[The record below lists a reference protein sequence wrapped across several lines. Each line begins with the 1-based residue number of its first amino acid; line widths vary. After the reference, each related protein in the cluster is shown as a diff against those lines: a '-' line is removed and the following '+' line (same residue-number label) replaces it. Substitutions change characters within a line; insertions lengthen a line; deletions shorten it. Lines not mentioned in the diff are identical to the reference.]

1 MGIVEGI
8 IGALGGVTEAGLNY
22 SAQIQNLDYQ
32 KNLQKQIFQRE
43 DTAVSRRAADLKNAG
58 LSKTLAAGDSA
69 GAGTVVNTSA
79 PQLSMVDKVA
89 TGLSYAQQ
97 MANVR
102 KTEEETQNLLV
113 QQREAESRMLSQ
125 DMERQYM
132 AIKLSIEKGTL
143 DMLPITKAQKEADL
157 ALTNMQIKQVGEL
170 IKASE
175 LGRQIDLFKYKN
187 ILPNEAVQIAL
198 QIGLLRKQGGKLD
211 ADIAYR
217 NLERDLLA
225 YNITSSMWQSRILEM
240 DADYQGRYGYKPGS
254 SGVLGSL
261 VTGLFDSLGGDKI
274 MNSLGNSIRSGLG
287 KLPWLASSSGS
298 GANRRWYEC
307 K

>member
-1 MGIVEGI
+1 MGIVEGL
-8 IGALGGVTEAGLNY
+8 IGALGGVAEAGFNY

-32 KNLQKQIFQRE
+32 KNLQKQIFERE
-43 DTAVSRRAADLKNAG
+43 DNAVSRRAADLKNAG
-58 LSKTLAAGDSA
+58 LSKTLAAGDAA
-69 GAGTVVNTSA
+69 GAGTAINTTA
-79 PQLSMVDKVA
+79 PQLSLVDKVA
-89 TGLSYAQQ
+89 TGISYAQQ
-97 MANVR
+97 IANVR

-125 DMERQYM
+125 DLERQYTNV
-132 AIKLSIEKGTL
+132 KLAIEKGNL
-143 DMLPITKAQKEADL
+143 DMLPLTRRIKESEINRTNAQIR
-157 ALTNMQIKQVGEL
+157 QIDEI

-175 LGRQIDLFKYKN
+175 LGRSIDTYKYHN
-187 ILPNEAVQIAL
+187 ILPNEAIQSSIK
-198 QIGLLRKQGGKLD
+198 IGLLRKEGGKLD

-225 YNITSSMWQSRILEM
+225 YNVTSAMWQSRINEM
-240 DADYQGRYGYKPGS
+240 DAMYQGTYGYKPGT
-254 SGVLGSL
+254 SGTLGSL

-274 MNSLGNSIRSGLG
+274 MNSISSSIKSGLG

-298 GANRRWYEC
+298 GANRRWYEA

>member
-1 MGIVEGI
+1 MGIVEGL
-8 IGALGGVTEAGLNY
+8 IGALGGVTESGLNY
-22 SAQIQNLDYQ
+22 KSQVANLDYQ
-32 KNLQKQIFQRE
+32 KNLQKQIFERE
-43 DTAVSRRAADLKNAG
+43 DNAVSRRAADLKNAG
-58 LSKTLAAGDSA
+58 LSKTLAAGDAA
-69 GAGTVVNTSA
+69 GAGTAVSTSA

-113 QQREAESRMLSQ
+113 QQREAESRMLTQ
-125 DMERQYM
+125 DMERSYM
-132 AIKLSIEKGTL
+132 AIKMSIEQGTL

-157 ALTNMQIKQVGEL
+157 SLTRMQIKQVEEL

-175 LGRQIDLFKYKN
+175 LGRSVDLYKFRN
-187 ILPNEAVQIAL
+187 ILPNEATQSAL
-198 QIGLLRKQGGKLD
+198 QIGLLRKQGAKLD

-225 YNITSSMWQSRILEM
+225 YNITSSMWQSRIAEM
-240 DADYQGRYGYKPGS
+240 DAMYQGTYGYKPGT
-254 SGVLGSL
+254 SGTMGSL
-261 VTGLFDSLGGDKI
+261 ITGLFDSLGGDKV
-274 MNSLGNSIRSGLG
+274 MKTLKGWTSTVQSFM
-287 KLPWLASSSGS
+287 PWFGSSSGS
-298 GANRRWYEC
+298 GANRSWYES

>member
-1 MGIVEGI
+1 MGIVEGL

-22 SAQIQNLDYQ
+22 QSQVANLDYQ
-32 KNLQKQIFQRE
+32 KNLQKQIFERE
-43 DTAVSRRAADLKNAG
+43 DNAVSRRAADLKNAG
-58 LSKTLAAGDSA
+58 LSKTLAAGDAA
-69 GAGTVVNTSA
+69 GAGTAINTSA

-113 QQREAESRMLSQ
+113 QQREAESRMMTQ
-125 DMERQYM
+125 DMERSYM
-132 AIKLSIEKGTL
+132 AIKMSIEQGTL

-157 ALTNMQIKQVGEL
+157 SLTRMQIKQAEEI

-175 LGRQIDLFKYKN
+175 LGRSIDLFKFRN
-187 ILPNEAVQIAL
+187 ILPKEATQVAL
-198 QIGLLRKQGGKLD
+198 QVGLLRKQGSKLD

-240 DADYQGRYGYKPGS
+240 DADYQSRYGYKPGS

-261 VTGLFDSLGGDKI
+261 VTGLFDSLGGDKV
-274 MNSLGNSIRSGLG
+274 MDSLSSSLKKGLG
-287 KLPWLASSSGS
+287 KLPWFGDSNAG
-298 GANRRWYEC
+298 RRKSYYEA

>member
-22 SAQIQNLDYQ
+22 KSQVANLDYQ
-32 KNLQKQIFQRE
+32 KNLQKQIFERE
-43 DTAVSRRAADLKNAG
+43 DNAVQRRAADLQKAG
-58 LSKTLAAGDSA
+58 LSKTLAAGDAA
-69 GAGTVVNTSA
+69 GSGTAVSTSA

-89 TGLSYAQQ
+89 AGLNYAQQ

-125 DMERQYM
+125 DLERQYTNV
-132 AIKLSIEKGTL
+132 KLAIEKGNL
-143 DMLPITKAQKEADL
+143 DMLPLTRQLKVSEINRTNAQIR
-157 ALTNMQIKQVGEL
+157 QIDEI

-175 LGRQIDLFKYKN
+175 LGRSIDTYKFRN
-187 ILPNEAVQIAL
+187 ILPNEAVQTAL
-198 QIGLLRKQGGKLD
+198 QVGLLRKQGAKLD
-211 ADIAYR
+211 SDIAYR

-225 YNITSSMWQSRILEM
+225 YNITSAMWQSRINEM
-240 DADYQGRYGYKPGS
+240 DAGFQSRYGYKPGT

-261 VTGLFDSLGGDKI
+261 ITGLFDSLGGDKV
-274 MNSLGNSIRSGLG
+274 MNSLSKSIRSGLG

-298 GANRRWYEC
+298 GANRRWYEA

>member
-22 SAQIQNLDYQ
+22 QSQVANLDYQ

-43 DTAVSRRAADLKNAG
+43 DNAVQRRAFDLEKAG
-58 LSKTLAAGDSA
+58 LSKTLAAGDAA
-69 GAGTVVNTSA
+69 GAGTAVSTSA

-113 QQREAESRMLSQ
+113 QQREAESRMMTQ
-125 DMERQYM
+125 DMERSYM
-132 AIKLSIEKGTL
+132 AIKMSIEQGTL

-157 ALTNMQIKQVGEL
+157 SLTRMQIKQVEEI

-175 LGRQIDLFKYKN
+175 LGRSVDLYKFRN
-187 ILPNEAVQIAL
+187 ILPNEATQAAL
-198 QIGLLRKQGGKLD
+198 QVGLLRKQGAKLD

-217 NLERDLLA
+217 NLERDLLT
-225 YNITSSMWQSRILEM
+225 YNIASSMWQSRILEL
-240 DADYQGRYGYKPGS
+240 DANYQDTYGYKPGT
-254 SGVLGSL
+254 SGTLGSL
-261 VTGLFDSLGGDKI
+261 FTGLFDQLGGDSIMDAAGKATKSALSKI
-274 MNSLGNSIRSGLG
+274 PVIGNLF
-287 KLPWLASSSGS
+287 K
-298 GANRRWYEC
+298 
-307 K
+307 

>member
-1 MGIVEGI
+1 MGIIEGL

-22 SAQIQNLDYQ
+22 QSQVANLNYQ
-32 KNLQKQIFQRE
+32 KNLQQQIFQRE
-43 DTAVSRRAADLKNAG
+43 DNAVQRRASDLQKAG

-69 GAGTVVNTSA
+69 GSGTAINTSA

-113 QQREAESRMLSQ
+113 QQREAESRIMTQ
-125 DMERQYM
+125 DMERSYM
-132 AIKLSIEKGTL
+132 AIKMSIEQGTL

-157 ALTNMQIKQVGEL
+157 SLTRMQVKQVEEL
-170 IKASE
+170 IKSSE
-175 LGRQIDLFKYKN
+175 LGRSIDLYKFRN
-187 ILPNEAVQIAL
+187 ILPNEATQTAL
-198 QIGLLRKQGGKLD
+198 QIGLLRKQGAKLD

-240 DADYQGRYGYKPGS
+240 DAAYQGRYGYKPGS

-261 VTGLFDSLGGDKI
+261 VTGLFDSLGGDKV
-274 MNSLGNSIRSGLG
+274 MDSLSSSLKKGLG
-287 KLPWLASSSGS
+287 KLPWFGNSNAGRSKSY
-298 GANRRWYEC
+298 YEA

>member
-1 MGIVEGI
+1 MGIIEGL

-22 SAQIQNLDYQ
+22 QAQVANLDYQ

-43 DTAVSRRAADLKNAG
+43 DNAVSRRAADLKNAG
-58 LSKTLAAGDSA
+58 LSKTLAVGDGA
-69 GAGTVVNTSA
+69 GAGTAIQTSA
-79 PQLSMVDKVA
+79 PQLSMVDKVS
-89 TGLSYAQQ
+89 TGISYAQQ
-97 MANVR
+97 IANVR

-125 DMERQYM
+125 DLERQYTNV
-132 AIKLSIEKGTL
+132 KLAIEKGNL
-143 DMLPITKAQKEADL
+143 DMLPLTRQLKVSEINRTNAQIR
-157 ALTNMQIKQVGEL
+157 QIDEI

-175 LGRQIDLFKYKN
+175 LGRSIDTYKYHN
-187 ILPNEAVQIAL
+187 ILPNEAVQSAL
-198 QIGLLRKQGGKLD
+198 QVGLLRKQGAKLD
-211 ADIAYR
+211 SDIAYR

-225 YNITSSMWQSRILEM
+225 YNVTSAMWQSRINEM
-240 DADYQGRYGYKPGS
+240 DAYYQERYGYKPGS

-274 MNSLGNSIRSGLG
+274 MDSLSSSLKKGLG
-287 KLPWLASSSGS
+287 KLPWFGDSNAG
-298 GANRRWYEC
+298 RRKSYYEA

>member
-1 MGIVEGI
+1 MGIVESL

-22 SAQIQNLDYQ
+22 KSQVDNLDYQ

-43 DTAVSRRAADLKNAG
+43 DNAVSRRAADLKNAG
-58 LSKTLAAGDSA
+58 LSKTLAAGDAA
-69 GAGTVVNTSA
+69 GAGTAVSTSA

-89 TGLSYAQQ
+89 TGLNYAQQ

-125 DMERQYM
+125 DLERQYTNV
-132 AIKLSIEKGTL
+132 KLAIEKGNL
-143 DMLPITKAQKEADL
+143 DMIPLTRQLKETEINRTNAQIR
-157 ALTNMQIKQVGEL
+157 QIDEI
-170 IKASE
+170 IKASV
-175 LGRQIDLFKYKN
+175 LGRSIDTYKYKN
-187 ILPNEAVQIAL
+187 ILPNEAVQSAL
-198 QIGLLRKQGGKLD
+198 QVGLLRKQGGKLD

-225 YNITSSMWQSRILEM
+225 YNVTSAMWQSRINEM
-240 DADYQGRYGYKPGS
+240 DASYQGRYGYKPGT

-261 VTGLFDSLGGDKI
+261 ITGLFDSLGGDKI
-274 MNSLGNSIRSGLG
+274 MNSISSSLKRGLG
-287 KLPWLASSSGS
+287 KFPWFGDSSSGS
-298 GANRRWYEC
+298 SRFYYES

>member
-32 KNLQKQIFQRE
+32 KNLQKQIFARE
-43 DTAVSRRAADLKNAG
+43 DNAVQRRASDLQKAG
-58 LSKTLAAGDSA
+58 LSKTLAAGDAA
-69 GAGTVVNTSA
+69 GAGTAVSTSA

-89 TGLSYAQQ
+89 TGISYAQQ
-97 MANVR
+97 IANVR

-113 QQREAESRMLSQ
+113 QEREAESRMLSQ
-125 DMERQYM
+125 DLERQYTNV
-132 AIKLSIEKGTL
+132 KLAIEKGNL
-143 DMLPITKAQKEADL
+143 DMLPLTRQLKETEINRTNAQIR
-157 ALTNMQIKQVGEL
+157 QIDEI

-175 LGRQIDLFKYKN
+175 LGRSIDTYKYKN
-187 ILPNEAVQIAL
+187 ILPNEAVQSAL
-198 QIGLLRKQGGKLD
+198 QVGLLRKQGGKLD

-225 YNITSSMWQSRILEM
+225 YNVTSAMWQSRINEM
-240 DADYQGRYGYKPGS
+240 DASYQGRYGYKPGT

-274 MNSLGNSIRSGLG
+274 MNSISSSLKRGLG
-287 KLPWLASSSGS
+287 KFPWFGDSSSGS
-298 GANRRWYEC
+298 SRFYYEA

>member
-22 SAQIQNLDYQ
+22 QAQVANLDYQ

-43 DTAVSRRAADLKNAG
+43 DNAVQRRASDLQKAG

-69 GAGTVVNTSA
+69 GAGTAINTTA

-113 QQREAESRMLSQ
+113 QQREAESRMMTQ
-125 DMERQYM
+125 DMERSYM
-132 AIKLSIEKGTL
+132 AIKMSIEQGTL

-157 ALTNMQIKQVGEL
+157 SLTSMQIKQAEEL
-170 IKASE
+170 IKSSE
-175 LGRQIDLFKYKN
+175 LGRSIDLYKFRN
-187 ILPNEAVQIAL
+187 ILPNEATQAAL
-198 QIGLLRKQGGKLD
+198 QIGLLRKQGAKLD

-225 YNITSSMWQSRILEM
+225 YNITSSMWISRINEM
-240 DADYQGRYGYKPGS
+240 DAKFQGTYGYKPGT

-274 MNSLGNSIRSGLG
+274 MNSLSSSLKRGLG
-287 KLPWLASSSGS
+287 KLPWFGDSNAG
-298 GANRRWYEC
+298 RRKSYYEA

>member
-1 MGIVEGI
+1 MGIPEI
-8 IGALGGVTEAGLNY
+8 LIGALGGVTEAGLNY
-22 SAQIQNLDYQ
+22 SAQVQNLNYQ
-32 KNLQKQIFQRE
+32 KDLQKRIFERE
-43 DTAVSRRAADLKNAG
+43 DNAVSRRAADLKNAG
-58 LSKTLAAGDSA
+58 LSKTLAVGDAA

-187 ILPNEAVQIAL
+187 ILPNEAVQSAL

-225 YNITSSMWQSRILEM
+225 YNITTSMWQSRIAEM
-240 DADYQGRYGYKPGS
+240 DAMYQGTYGYKPGT
-254 SGVLGSL
+254 SGTLGSL

-274 MNSLGNSIRSGLG
+274 MNSLSSSIKRGLG
-287 KLPWLASSSGS
+287 KLPWFGDSNAG
-298 GANRRWYEC
+298 NRKSYYEA

>member
-1 MGIVEGI
+1 MGIFEGL

-22 SAQIQNLDYQ
+22 KSQVANLDYQ
-32 KNLQKQIFQRE
+32 KNLQRQIFERE
-43 DTAVSRRAADLKNAG
+43 DNAVSRRAADLKNAG
-58 LSKTLAAGDSA
+58 LSKTLAAGDAA
-69 GAGTVVNTSA
+69 GSGTAISTSA

-102 KTEEETQNLLV
+102 KTEEETHNLLV
-113 QQREAESRMLSQ
+113 QQREAESRMMTQ
-125 DMERQYM
+125 DMERSYM
-132 AIKLSIEKGTL
+132 AIKMSIEQGTL

-157 ALTNMQIKQVGEL
+157 SLTRMQVKQAEEI

-175 LGRQIDLFKYKN
+175 LGRSVNLYKFRN
-187 ILPNEAVQIAL
+187 ILPNEATQAAL
-198 QIGLLRKQGGKLD
+198 QVGLLRKQGAKLD

-240 DADYQGRYGYKPGS
+240 DAMYQGTYGYKPGT
-254 SGVLGSL
+254 SGTLGSL

-274 MNSLGNSIRSGLG
+274 MNSLSTSLKRGLG

-298 GANRRWYEC
+298 GANRRWYEA

>member
-1 MGIVEGI
+1 MGIVEGL

-43 DTAVSRRAADLKNAG
+43 DNAVQRRASDLQKAG

-69 GAGTVVNTSA
+69 GAGTAISTSA

-89 TGLSYAQQ
+89 TGISYAQQ
-97 MANVR
+97 IANVR

-125 DMERQYM
+125 DLERQYTNV
-132 AIKLSIEKGTL
+132 KLAIEKGNL
-143 DMLPITKAQKEADL
+143 DMLPLTRQLKESEITRTNAQIR
-157 ALTNMQIKQVGEL
+157 QIDEI

-175 LGRQIDLFKYKN
+175 LGRSIDTYKYHN
-187 ILPNEAVQIAL
+187 ILPNQAVQSAL
-198 QIGLLRKQGGKLD
+198 QVGLLRKQGAKLD
-211 ADIAYR
+211 SDIAYR

-225 YNITSSMWQSRILEM
+225 YNITSAMWQSRINEM
-240 DADYQGRYGYKPGS
+240 DAMYQGTYGYKPGT
-254 SGVLGSL
+254 SGTLGSL
-261 VTGLFDSLGGDKI
+261 ITGLFDSLGGDKI
-274 MNSLGNSIRSGLG
+274 MDSLSSSLKKGLG
-287 KLPWLASSSGS
+287 KLPWFGDSNAGRSKSY
-298 GANRRWYEC
+298 YEA